1 MANLSWASVQE
12 SRNYL
17 LKQSDWTQLLDVP
30 LSEEEKEKWVLY
42 RQELRDI
49 TKTFRSPEQVV
60 WPVPPDLQSLNES

>member
-12 SRNYL
+12 ARNYL

-30 LSEEEKEKWVLY
+30 LSEEEKEKWVTY

-49 TKTFRSPEQVV
+49 TKTFRAPEQVI